1 MAIGT
6 SGQISLA
13 DIGWHVGRGWG
24 STVGIYEARNSY
36 YQGINDASGPR
47 PFANGQS
54 GYEFDDWYGYGN
66 EYSYCYAY
74 GYLRESSTD
83 TDMRVRTWNYY
94 GAYVTESW
102 FNKTEKGQSHHRHW
116 HPNSILSGVVT
127 LSGDADSGHLKLITS
142 QYDTLEF
149 QVVDASIYNSKS
161 WTFQSTAGNIIIFP
175 SNVEHLVEP
184 YHGSEP
190 RITLSFN
197 TFVKGK
203 IKINKFFG

>member
-1 MAIGT
+1 MNHDELIPLFSKPILTSKITGVDVDLSSVKWARNYQNWISESQNILSTEPFKNMLDEIGNK
-6 SGQISLA
+6 LA
-13 DIGWHVGRGWG
+13 D
-24 STVGIYEARNSY
+24 Y
-36 YQGINDASGPR
+36 
-47 PFANGQS
+47 F
-54 GYEFDDWYGYGN
+54 YGV
-66 EYSYCYAY
+66 
-74 GYLRESSTD
+74 
-83 TDMRVRTWNYY
+83 MRVSADTEIYI
-94 GAYVTESW
+94 TESW
-102 FNKTEKGQSHHRHW
+102 LNKTEAGQSHHRHW

-127 LSGDADSGHLKLITS
+127 LSGDANSGHLKLVTS

-203 IKINKFFG
+203 INGLPLTQLYL